1 MPAVWAS
8 ASAAWTTRPTATAN
22 PRKENILRR
31 ETFFHCVLSI
41 ILTSCLAINHSN
53 LQFLPRLHHAA
64 RAIRSAMEGMHAG
77 SHRFRSQPVLH
88 DSPELVGPFEISNA
102 DVVSFGCPTDRF
114 GNSDV
119 SLPAPR

>member
-1 MPAVWAS
+1 
-8 ASAAWTTRPTATAN
+8 
-22 PRKENILRR
+22 
-31 ETFFHCVLSI
+31 
-41 ILTSCLAINHSN
+41 LTSCLAINHSN
-53 LQFLPRLHHAA
+53 LQFLLRLHHAA
-64 RAIRSAMEGMHAG
+64 RYPIGNGGMHAG

-102 DVVSFGCPTDRF
+102 DVVSFGCAIDRF